1 MRIKKNDLVKMLA
14 GKDSGKTGK
23 ILRVFPDEKKVVVD
37 GLNMLKKHNKPRKE
51 GEKGQRVEIP
61 RKIDISNVI
70 IVCPK
75 CGASTRI
82 SFKIEGDKK
91 VRVCKKCQAEI

>member
-1 MRIKKNDLVKMLA
+1 MKIKKNDLVKMLA

-23 ILRVFPDEKKVVVD
+23 VLRVYPTEKKVVVD

-61 RKIDISNVI
+61 RKIDISNAMV
-70 IVCPK
+70 VCPK
-75 CGASTRI
+75 CGKPARI
-82 SFKIEGDKK
+82 AYKIEGEKK
-91 VRVCKKCQAEI
+91 IRVCKKCQAEI

>member
-23 ILRVFPDEKKVVVD
+23 VLRVFPEEKKVIVE
-37 GLNMLKKHNKPRKE
+37 GLNLLKKHNKPKRE

-61 RKIDISNVI
+61 RKIDISNAM

-75 CGASTRI
+75 CAKSSRVGYKTEGEK
-82 SFKIEGDKK
+82 KI
-91 VRVCKKCQAEI
+91 RVCKKCQAEI